1 MTNCAEVLERAE
13 RAFVATTNKEA
24 RLAALK
30 QLRERVGEAR
40 SIFVQSIVREAKKP
54 RALADGEVS
63 RALANIDEA
72 IAFMGRTHE
81 HKVEL
86 GNAPGT
92 KGLEAVWR
100 PFPRGI
106 ILGITPYNFPLNLVL
121 HKVLPA
127 ICSGAPIILKPD
139 PRTPTPAHELARALE
154 NSELPDDFLQ
164 VVDCSVED
172 ADVFCRDPRVEVISF
187 TGSEGVGWSLKS
199 LHATKHVVL
208 ELGGTATAIYAK
220 SSLEEKDVDA
230 LARASLVY
238 SGQVCISTQNILVP
252 ESQFEEATQKFYQA
266 LQKVKRGEPEDPSS
280 VYGPVIDERHAA
292 RLLESFHEAERSGA
306 TVKCTG
312 KDNGTNLAARLIA
325 LPNHHFN
332 IAKEEIFGPALVL
345 IPYSDFADAESIILD
360 LKSTLQG
367 AVFTDDDS
375 LWERAQRC
383 FRTGAL
389 LRNRPPTF
397 RVDGMPY
404 GGVQRS
410 GIGREGVAYAFE
422 EFSER
427 RLIIA

>member
-106 ILGITPYNFPLNLVL
+106 ILGITPYNPLNLVL

-139 PRTPTPAHELARALE
+139 PRTPNACPRISAGIGKL
-154 NSELPDDFLQ
+154 ELPDDFLQ

-220 SSLEEKDVDA
+220 SSLEEK
-230 LARASLVY
+230 
-238 SGQVCISTQNILVP
+238 
-252 ESQFEEATQKFYQA
+252 
-266 LQKVKRGEPEDPSS
+266 
-280 VYGPVIDERHAA
+280 
-292 RLLESFHEAERSGA
+292 
-306 TVKCTG
+306 
-312 KDNGTNLAARLIA
+312 
-325 LPNHHFN
+325 
-332 IAKEEIFGPALVL
+332 
-345 IPYSDFADAESIILD
+345 
-360 LKSTLQG
+360 
-367 AVFTDDDS
+367 
-375 LWERAQRC
+375 RC
-383 FRTGAL
+383 
-389 LRNRPPTF
+389 
-397 RVDGMPY
+397 
-404 GGVQRS
+404 
-410 GIGREGVAYAFE
+410 
-422 EFSER
+422 
-427 RLIIA
+427 